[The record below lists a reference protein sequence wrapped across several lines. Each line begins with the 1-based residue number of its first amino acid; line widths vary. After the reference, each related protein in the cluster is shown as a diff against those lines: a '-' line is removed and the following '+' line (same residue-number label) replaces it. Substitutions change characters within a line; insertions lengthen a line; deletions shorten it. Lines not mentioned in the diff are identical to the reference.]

1 MQAYW
6 LGKIPYEPAWEMQRH
21 LVQERI
27 EQRIPDTLLLLE
39 HPPTITL
46 GRSAKQEH
54 LLISD
59 AERHLHK
66 VALVE
71 VDRGGDITYHGPGQ
85 LVGYPIFDL
94 TDHHK
99 DLHWYLRE
107 IEACIIELLAEWNIV
122 GSRFSPHTGVWVE
135 EEKIAAIG
143 IKAKGW
149 VTMHGF
155 ALNVSPRLADFEW
168 IVPCGIRDYGVTSM
182 ERILNRTVETL
193 PAARLA
199 AAIFAR
205 HFGGVESVEKVLSS
219 AALSVEEKNRRN
231 FFSEALDLLSAP

>member
-1 MQAYW
+1 M
-6 LGKIPYEPAWEMQRH
+6 EH
-21 LVQERI
+21 
-27 EQRIPDTLLLLE
+27 RIPDTLLLLE

-46 GRSAKQEH
+46 GRGTKKEH

-59 AERHLHK
+59 VERQVHG

-94 TDHHK
+94 TDHRK

-107 IEACIIELLAEWNIV
+107 IEACLIELLAEWNIV
-122 GSRFSPHTGVWVE
+122 GSRFPPHTGVWVE

-155 ALNVSPRLADFEW
+155 ALNVSPRLADFDW

-182 ERILNRTVETL
+182 ERILGSAVETL
-193 PAARLA
+193 PAARRA

-205 HFGGVESVEKVLSS
+205 HFGGVEDIGKVPSSS
-219 AALSVEEKNRRN
+219 AHSVDEKNRPI
-231 FFSEALDLLSAP
+231 FFAEALDLLSAP